1 MISVQINQYNII
13 AFKCKK
19 NEQLNTTTWRIALT
33 EVVHYIKR
41 QFNFKI
47 QTDARKRT
55 RNQPPKQK
63 QIPKTN

>member
-1 MISVQINQYNII
+1 MQI
-13 AFKCKK
+13 

-33 EVVHYIKR
+33 KVVHNLNR

-55 RNQPPKQK
+55 RNQRPKQK

>member
-1 MISVQINQYNII
+1 MQI
-13 AFKCKK
+13 
-19 NEQLNTTTWRIALT
+19 NEQLNTTAWRIALT
-33 EVVHYIKR
+33 KVVHNLKR